1 MSAQK
6 KTDIERAPRNVEP
19 GVQPC
24 ELVKNILEKGSW
36 PLCSAAEVPRN
47 QKHPQIPLIST
58 KQRDCNYNLS
68 REGGKQSEKIIAL
81 KEQITGPTI
90 VCEK

>member
-6 KTDIERAPRNVEP
+6 KTDIERAAWNCEP
-19 GVQPC
+19 GDQSC

-36 PLCSAAEVPRN
+36 PLWSAAEVPRN

-58 KQRDCNYNLS
+58 KQGDYNNNLS

-81 KEQITGPTI
+81 KEQITGSPI
-90 VCEK
+90 VCEI